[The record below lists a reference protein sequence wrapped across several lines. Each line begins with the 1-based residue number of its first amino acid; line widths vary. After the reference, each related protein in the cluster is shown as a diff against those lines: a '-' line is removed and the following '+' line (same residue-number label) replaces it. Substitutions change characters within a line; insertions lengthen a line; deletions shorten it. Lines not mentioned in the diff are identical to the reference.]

1 MVLDWLETHVIVGTS
16 VSFTVTVKLQ
26 VAELLEASVIVHV
39 TVVRPLLKT
48 TDARLLPVPVVTPLN
63 T

>member
-1 MVLDWLETHVIVGTS
+1 MFFDWLETQLIVGFI

-26 VAELLEASVIVHV
+26 VAELLEASVTVHV
-39 TVVRPLLKT
+39 AVVMPLLKT

>member
-48 TDARLLPVPVVTPLN
+48 TDVRLLPVPVVTPLN